1 MWDRKEN
8 KKYMFTV
15 NDVKNFKHIPA
26 DLLEVVKNKLEMW
39 PDYNENDKIER
50 GEMDIKK
57 DGVSYGYLYIDESSC
72 DDEGKYQFQNIT
84 YQLVAYNPTHSE
96 YSYPCD
102 SNITDKFDL
111 ILTVPV
117 TRSGSY
123 FSDYTYYYDKPNLS
137 IVEIENIPE
146 QVIPAHEEVK
156 IVDIKN

>member
-1 MWDRKEN
+1 
-8 KKYMFTV
+8 MFTV
-15 NDVKNFKHIPA
+15 EDVKKCKHVTD
-26 DLLEVVKNKLEMW
+26 DLLEIVKNKLETW
-39 PDYNENDKIER
+39 PSYCENDMIER
-50 GEMDIKK
+50 GNKDFEK
-57 DGVSYGYLYIDESSC
+57 DGVSYSYLYVDETSW
-72 DDEGKYQFQNIT
+72 DDEGKYQYQSIT

-102 SNITDKFDL
+102 SNIIDKFDL

>member
-1 MWDRKEN
+1 
-8 KKYMFTV
+8 MFTV

-50 GEMDIKK
+50 GEMDFKK
-57 DGVSYGYLYIDESSC
+57 DGVSYGYLYIGESSW

-137 IVEIENIPE
+137 IVEIENIPK

>member
-8 KKYMFTV
+8 MKYMFTID
-15 NDVKNFKHIPA
+15 DVKKFKHVSD
-26 DLLEVVKNKLEMW
+26 DLLEVVKRKLKMW
-39 PDYNENDKIER
+39 PDYNENDRIER
-50 GEMDIKK
+50 GEMDFEK
-57 DGVSYGYLYIDESSC
+57 DGVSYGYLYIDESSW
-72 DDEGKYQFQNIT
+72 DDEGKYQFQNII
-84 YQLVAYNPTHSE
+84 YQLAAYDSTNSE

-137 IVEIENIPE
+137 IVETENIPE
-146 QVIPAHEEVK
+146 RIIPAHEEVK

>member
-1 MWDRKEN
+1 MI
-8 KKYMFTV
+8 TV
-15 NDVKNFKHIPA
+15 DDVKKCKHVTDNLI
-26 DLLEVVKNKLEMW
+26 DIVKGKLETW
-39 PDYNENDKIER
+39 PCCSNENMIECD
-50 GEMDIKK
+50 EMDFEY
-57 DGVSYGYLYIDESSC
+57 DNVSYSYIELDESSW
-72 DDEGKYQFQNIT
+72 DDEGKYQFQDIT
-84 YQLVAYNPTHSE
+84 YQLVSYDSTNSE

-102 SNITDKFDL
+102 DNIIDKFDL

-123 FSDYTYYYDKPNLS
+123 FSDYNYEYDEPSLS